1 MITDSFDSKTEEII
15 KVQRNEN
22 AMKVDACIITF
33 SHEIVEFVLENFDC
47 VLIGNLYSSNG
58 ANPVYRLEYE
68 GKTFAFYM
76 SYVSAPACV
85 ADMEDTLS
93 LIHTNKYVVF
103 GGAGCLN
110 KEIARGKIMVPTEA

>member
-33 SHEIVEFVLENFDC
+33 SHKIVEFVLENFDC

-93 LIHTNKYVVF
+93 LIHTNK
-103 GGAGCLN
+103 
-110 KEIARGKIMVPTEA
+110 